1 MDLNDWW
8 VAALILFVLFSI
20 SGGSA
25 HVDDTQSTNHEV
37 DDDDD
42 PCVFRSLLDT
52 QFGFSWTA
60 GTERTGPLG
69 RPSWTRVNCWR

>member
-8 VAALILFVLFSI
+8 VAALIMFVLFSM
-20 SGGSA
+20 SCGSA

-42 PCVFRSLLDT
+42 PYLLVLQQQEEDRLR
-52 QFGFSWTA
+52 QDWEDRQRENWGSHDD
-60 GTERTGPLG
+60 
-69 RPSWTRVNCWR
+69 